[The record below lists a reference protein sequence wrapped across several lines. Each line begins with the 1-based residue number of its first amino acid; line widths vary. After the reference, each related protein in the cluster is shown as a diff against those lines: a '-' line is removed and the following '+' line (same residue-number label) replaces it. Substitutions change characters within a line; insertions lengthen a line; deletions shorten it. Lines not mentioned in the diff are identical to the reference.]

1 MFEIDNDSLLPK
13 AQKGDKAA
21 FSELVNGNMGL
32 VKSIAL
38 RFRERG
44 VDFEDLV
51 QIGTIGLI
59 KAIRNFDT
67 SVGTRFSTY
76 AVPVIMGEIRRL
88 FRDGGAIKVGR
99 TLKER
104 SVRVM
109 RESEAFRREMQRE
122 PTVSELAA
130 RMQLDPTEVAE
141 ALNAAV
147 PPVSLTV
154 GDEDG
159 ESQLD
164 IPVDSH
170 EERVA
175 ELLTLRQVIGELAP
189 RDRSLVILRFFQN
202 RTQTQT
208 AAQLGMTQ
216 VQVSRREKVILRE
229 MRQKMTG

>member
-1 MFEIDNDSLLPK
+1 MNDRD
-13 AQKGDKAA
+13 AFIAA
-21 FSELVNGNMGL
+21 NLGL
-32 VKSIAL
+32 VHSCAQ
-38 RFRERG
+38 RFRGRG
-44 VDFEDLV
+44 LEYDDLYQAGCV
-51 QIGTIGLI
+51 GLI
-59 KAIRNFDT
+59 KAYDAFDR
-67 SVGTRFSTY
+67 TRGVQFSTY
-76 AVPVIMGEIRRL
+76 AVPVILGEIRRL

>member
-1 MFEIDNDSLLPK
+1 MNDRD
-13 AQKGDKAA
+13 AFIAA
-21 FSELVNGNMGL
+21 NLGL
-32 VKSIAL
+32 VHSCAK
-38 RFRERG
+38 RFRGRG
-44 VDFEDLV
+44 LEYDDLYQAGCV
-51 QIGTIGLI
+51 GLI
-59 KAIRNFDT
+59 KAYDAFDR
-67 SVGTRFSTY
+67 TRGVQFSTY
-76 AVPVIMGEIRRL
+76 AVPVILGEIRRL

-141 ALNAAV
+141 ALNVAV

>member
-1 MFEIDNDSLLPK
+1 MNDRD
-13 AQKGDKAA
+13 AFIAA
-21 FSELVNGNMGL
+21 NLGL
-32 VKSIAL
+32 VHSCAK
-38 RFRERG
+38 RFRGRG
-44 VDFEDLV
+44 LEYDDLYQAGCV
-51 QIGTIGLI
+51 GLI
-59 KAIRNFDT
+59 KAYDAFDR
-67 SVGTRFSTY
+67 TRGVQFSTY
-76 AVPVIMGEIRRL
+76 AVPVILGEIRRL

-99 TLKER
+99 TLKDR

>member
-1 MFEIDNDSLLPK
+1 MNDRD
-13 AQKGDKAA
+13 AFIAA
-21 FSELVNGNMGL
+21 NLGL
-32 VKSIAL
+32 VHSCAK
-38 RFRERG
+38 RFRGRG
-44 VDFEDLV
+44 LEYDDLYQAGCV
-51 QIGTIGLI
+51 GLI
-59 KAIRNFDT
+59 KAYDAFDR
-67 SVGTRFSTY
+67 TRGVQFSTY
-76 AVPVIMGEIRRL
+76 AVPVILGEIRRL

-130 RMQLDPTEVAE
+130 RMQLDPTAVAE